1 MQTKI
6 AQIAAAASVVEASF
20 SGHGGYGSESLKN
33 V

>member
-20 SGHGGYGSESLKN
+20 SGHGGYGSE
-33 V
+33 